1 MVGETPL
8 SYETLLYD
16 VADGVATI
24 TFNRPD
30 AANAMS
36 PLCAKEL
43 NDVSLEVEGDV
54 SVRAVIVTGAGKMFC
69 AGGDLGA
76 FHAAGDG
83 ARKLLLQM
91 TGDLHLGL
99 SRLARNNAPV
109 IAAVNGTAAGA
120 GFSLVMSCDLA
131 ISAQSAVYTM
141 AYTNA
146 GLSPDGSSTY
156 YMPRKIGDRR
166 TRELM
171 LTNRLLNASE
181 ALEWGV
187 VNQVVADED
196 LMAEA
201 TKLAVR
207 LAKGPTEAYGQVKA
221 LLNSSFDQSL
231 ETQMELEA
239 RAISHLITTADGQEG
254 LDAFLNKR
262 KPEFKG

>member
-1 MVGETPL
+1 L

-16 VADGVATI
+16 VTDNVATI
-24 TFNRPD
+24 SFNRPA

-36 PLCAKEL
+36 PLCAREL
-43 NDVSLEVEGDV
+43 NEVSLEIEGDPQ
-54 SVRAVIVTGAGKMFC
+54 VRAVIITGVGKMFC
-69 AGGDLGA
+69 AGGDLGEFA
-76 FHAAGDG
+76 AAGDG
-83 ARKLLLQM
+83 ARKLILQM

-99 SRLARNNAPV
+99 SRLARNDAPV
-109 IAAVNGTAAGA
+109 IGAINGTAAGA

-131 ISAQSAVYTM
+131 ISAASAVYTM

-166 TRELM
+166 ARELM
-171 LTNRLLNASE
+171 LTNRVLKAEE
-181 ALEWGV
+181 ALDWGV
-187 VNQVVADED
+187 VNQVVPDAD
-196 LMAEA
+196 LMQEA
-201 TKLAVR
+201 QRLASKLAH
-207 LAKGPTEAYGQVKA
+207 GPTQAFGQVKA

-239 RAISHLITTADGQEG
+239 RAIAHLITTEDGQEG